1 MLGRPHLHLLLLLK
15 HLLRLAESPFNLLL
29 LLQRHITLH
38 LHHLLFLA
46 NVSRH
51 LPLAVVVA
59 FRGDHLWLRP
69 RRSILLLEA
78 AQVGAD
84 VKRRLRAHLLLLVE

>member
-29 LLQRHITLH
+29 LLLRHVTLH
-38 LHHLLFLA
+38 LQNLLFL
-46 NVSRH
+46 VYVRGH
-51 LPLAVVVA
+51 LPLVGVGALS
-59 FRGDHLWLRP
+59 GNHLCLSP

-78 AQVGAD
+78 A
-84 VKRRLRAHLLLLVE
+84 